1 MSSFQKPGVWKKV
14 ESEKHK
20 GRHYY
25 SNTIT
30 SESQWEPPS
39 GKDFISKTGD
49 FNVRRFVKYL
59 IANPTIDLLKEG
71 ESQYRETGGTNPD
84 FIQFVFDNIELND
97 ETMNEINTTRI
108 VVKVIKTIL
117 DKLAEP
123 PSNLFS
129 LVLFGSGHGGSQCV
143 SERQRTKMTNSA
155 NILFTS
161 VIPPGAFGYGFTE
174 TEGRDMAHAVA
185 RKRGKQLSSKE
196 KEPFRER
203 IIESYRTDN
212 PQYIDRLIF
221 EISIING
228 DIKLI
233 ESIPEK
239 LIKKERFPLSYATFD
254 PLKTVN
260 EMCVKY
266 ELDCSGFTDP
276 VNNLLFQLRRKIT
289 EKNEMIASIRRDQI
303 DYSYV
308 AKTVNSTA
316 NMQILSSC
324 SQVFAN
330 IMGLF
335 VVKPS
340 FEAMHPKYSRI
351 IMIMLYELDKMYKYG
366 SNNNEIAINSLF
378 KNEKGYKPNDT
389 GMFYRL
395 LYWFGKVYN
404 RARLDVTQITE
415 SGKFDP
421 SRAITL
427 ISNIFI
433 TTQFVKKDNS
443 SLIDTSK
450 IDIMYIDHCC
460 RETIP
465 RPDPE
470 TIVGSP
476 PKGGTR
482 NKGPKKTR
490 QKKTQRHNARR

>member
-1 MSSFQKPGVWKKV
+1 MSSFHQPWIQV

-30 SESQWEPPS
+30 NESQWEPPN

-49 FNVRRFVKYL
+49 FNVARFIKY
-59 IANPTIDLLKEG
+59 ITANPTIDLLKEG
-71 ESQYRETGGTNPD
+71 ESQYRATGGTNPD
-84 FIQFVFDNIELND
+84 FIQFVFDNVELND
-97 ETMNEINTTRI
+97 KTMNEIITTRI
-108 VVKVIKTIL
+108 VVKIIKTIL
-117 DKLAEP
+117 DETQEP

-129 LVLFGSGHGGSQCV
+129 LVLFGNGHGGSQCV

-161 VIPPGAFGYGFTE
+161 VIPPGAFGYDFTE

-203 IIESYRTDN
+203 IIESYRTNN
-212 PQYIDRLIF
+212 PQFMDRLVF

-239 LIKKERFPLSYATFD
+239 LIKKEKFPLSYATFD
-254 PLKTVN
+254 PLKTIN

-266 ELDCSGFTDP
+266 ELDCRGFTDP
-276 VNNLLFQLRRKIT
+276 EKYLLFQLRRKIT
-289 EKNEMIASIRRDQI
+289 EKNEMIASIRRGQN

-308 AKTVNSTA
+308 AKTLNSTA

-324 SQVFAN
+324 SHAFAN

-335 VVKPS
+335 VVKTS
-340 FEAMHPKYSRI
+340 FEVTHPEYSRI
-351 IMIMLYELDKMYKYG
+351 IMIMLYELNKMYKEKY
-366 SNNNEIAINSLF
+366 NNDEIAINSLF

-404 RARLDVTQITE
+404 RSRLDVTQITE
-415 SGKFDP
+415 SGNFDP

-427 ISNIFI
+427 ISNIFL
-433 TTQFVKKDNS
+433 TTHFVKKDGS

-460 RETIP
+460 RLPIP

-476 PKGGTR
+476 PKGGTSNR
-482 NKGPKKTR
+482 RHKTR
-490 QKKTQRHNARR
+490 RHKTRRHKTRR